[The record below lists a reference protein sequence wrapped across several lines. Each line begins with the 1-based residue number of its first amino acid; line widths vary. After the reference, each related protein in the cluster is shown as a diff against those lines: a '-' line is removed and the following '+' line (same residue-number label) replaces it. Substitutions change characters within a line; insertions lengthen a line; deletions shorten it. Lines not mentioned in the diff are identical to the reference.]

1 MEGGGVA
8 DDAAGG
14 VERAGEAAGEDGV
27 GAEGSEEAG
36 ALLESGAALIE
47 ERGGAGVEAFGGH
60 GEGGGAFGEDAVGAA
75 CGETLGEIA
84 EGGEARG

>member
-36 ALLESGAALIE
+36 ALLEGGAALIE
-47 ERGGAGVEAFGGH
+47 E
-60 GEGGGAFGEDAVGAA
+60 GGGA
-75 CGETLGEIA
+75 
-84 EGGEARG
+84 